1 MSITETPLC
10 NDLITHTEINIGNL
24 YFFKS
29 FLVAEY
35 HEGIRLDFENFNEA
49 QEIILSHFG
58 NSDFGYIANRINS
71 YCINITD
78 APLFNET
85 LKNLKA
91 HATVTYNSFS
101 DMNFELESYFFDFNR
116 KLFKSITVATS
127 WVESELE
134 VINKV
139 S

>member
-10 NDLITHTEINIGNL
+10 NNLVSHKKINLGNL
-24 YFFKS
+24 YFFKT

-35 HEGIRLDFENFNEA
+35 YEGVRIDFESFNEA
-49 QEIILSHFG
+49 QEVILSHFG
-58 NSDFGYIANRINS
+58 TSEFGYVANRVNS

-78 APLFNET
+78 APLFNAT

-116 KLFKSITVATS
+116 KLFKSLFEATS
-127 WVESELE
+127 WVKNEL
-134 VINKV
+134 VIKKY
-139 S
+139 

>member
-1 MSITETPLC
+1 MSITESPLS
-10 NDLITHTEINIGNL
+10 NGLIAHKEINLGNL
-24 YFFKS
+24 YFFKT

-35 HEGIRLDFENFNEA
+35 HEGIRLDFESFNEA
-49 QEIILSHFG
+49 QEVILSHFG
-58 NSDFGYIANRINS
+58 NSEYGYVANRINS

-78 APLFNET
+78 APLFNST

-116 KLFKSITVATS
+116 KLFKSVTDATS

-134 VINKV
+134 ATKR
-139 S
+139 

>member
-1 MSITETPLC
+1 MSITESPLS
-10 NDLITHTEINIGNL
+10 NDIIAHERINIGNL
-24 YFFKS
+24 YFFKT

-35 HEGIRLDFENFNEA
+35 HEGIRLDFESFNEA
-49 QEIILSHFG
+49 QEVILSHFG
-58 NSDFGYIANRINS
+58 KSEFGYVANRINS

-78 APLFNET
+78 APHFNAI

-101 DMNFELESYFFDFNR
+101 EMNFELESYFFEFNR
-116 KLFKSITVATS
+116 KLFKSVSDATA

-134 VINKV
+134 VKKV
-139 S
+139 C